1 MILTLHDLSTFAND
15 NNFIK
20 WSALKAFRL
29 IINKISNASKIAII
43 FVYLYERCFPL
54 YFSL

>member
-1 MILTLHDLSTFAND
+1 MILTLQDLSTFAND

-43 FVYLYERCFPL
+43 FVYLYERCFP
-54 YFSL
+54 